1 MTIESI
7 GGIDLGKFYAVRKG
21 SKPGIYTDWE
31 TTKKQV
37 NGFPGAIYKGFK
49 TRSDAEAFMTGSTES
64 THRSSSIKTASQT
77 TTRTEGHQ
85 TFSGKPEIIGYTDGG
100 SRNTGNVNG
109 GHVRNSDKAAW
120 AYRLEL
126 PDEVISDSDGEWGAT
141 NNRMEIMAFM
151 RALKMLIDRR
161 QQHAK
166 IQLVLDSQYVLNA
179 VTKGWLKG
187 WKKRGWKRAAGELAN
202 AELWQQV
209 DQLLPKFTQLEFA
222 WTKGHATNAGNVFV
236 DELLNKTMDRM
247 VAGQPVV
254 AKKSRVTAKSQVTS
268 QPVVPAKSTPSSKL
282 TPTQSAQPKVGAKSV
297 SKPDTRHTNID
308 HSVADIQKALEQLD
322 LFKD

>member
-1 MTIESI
+1 M
-7 GGIDLGKFYAVRKG
+7 GKFYAVRKG

-31 TTKKQV
+31 TTKAQV

-49 TRSDAEAFMTGSTES
+49 TRSEAEAFMSGSTKS
-64 THRSSSIKTASQT
+64 TSRSSRTKTASQT

-85 TFSGKPEIIGYTDGG
+85 AFSGKPEIIGYTDGG

-109 GHVRNSDKAAW
+109 GHVRDSDKAAW

-126 PDEVISDSDGEWGAT
+126 PNEIISDSDGEWGAT

-151 RALKMLIDRR
+151 RALEMLIKRR

-202 AELWQQV
+202 AELWQKV
-209 DQLLPKFTQLEFA
+209 DRLLSKFTQLEFA
-222 WTKGHATNAGNVFV
+222 WTKGHATNVGNVFV

-247 VAGQPVV
+247 VADQPIV
-254 AKKSRVTAKSQVTS
+254 AQKSRVTAKPKLKRANK
-268 QPVVPAKSTPSSKL
+268 PVASAKATTP
-282 TPTQSAQPKVGAKSV
+282 AQPAQPTRSKTTTQPV
-297 SKPDTRHTNID
+297 SKPDTRHTNVD

-322 LFKD
+322 LFKE

>member
-1 MTIESI
+1 M
-7 GGIDLGKFYAVRKG
+7 GKFYAVRKG
-21 SKPGIYTDWE
+21 TKPGIYTDWE
-31 TTKKQV
+31 TTKRQV

-49 TRSDAEAFMTGSTES
+49 TRSEAEAFMTGGSKPTSQPKRRTS
-64 THRSSSIKTASQT
+64 THRT

-85 TFSGKPEIIGYTDGG
+85 TFSGTPDIIGYTDGG

-109 GHVRNSDKAAW
+109 GHVRDSDKAAW

-126 PDEVISDSDGEWGAT
+126 PDEIISDSNGEWGAT

-151 RALKMLIDRR
+151 RALEMLIEH
-161 QQHAK
+161 QQQTAK

-202 AELWQQV
+202 AELWQRV
-209 DQLLPKFTQLEFA
+209 DRLLPQFTQLEFA

-247 VAGQPVV
+247 VAGQALATQKP
-254 AKKSRVTAKSQVTS
+254 QVTVKQQVN
-268 QPVVPAKSTPSSKL
+268 QPTHSATPVKPATVTKPSPARST
-282 TPTQSAQPKVGAKSV
+282 QPQPATKPIL
-297 SKPDTRHTNID
+297 KPDTRHTNID
-308 HSVADIQKALEQLD
+308 HSVADIQKSLEQLD

>member
-1 MTIESI
+1 M
-7 GGIDLGKFYAVRKG
+7 GKFYAVRKG

-31 TTKKQV
+31 TTKAQV

-49 TRSDAEAFMTGSTES
+49 TRSEADSFMSGSAKS
-64 THRSSSIKTASQT
+64 TSRSSRTKTASQT
-77 TTRTEGHQ
+77 TTRTEGQ
-85 TFSGKPEIIGYTDGG
+85 QAFPEPEIIGYTDGG

-109 GHVRNSDKAAW
+109 GHVRDSDKAAW

-126 PDEVISDSDGEWGAT
+126 PNEIISDSDGEWGAT

-151 RALKMLIDRR
+151 RALEMLIKRR

-187 WKKRGWKRAAGELAN
+187 WKKRGWKRSAGELAN
-202 AELWQQV
+202 AELWQKV

-222 WTKGHATNAGNVFV
+222 WTKGHATNVGNVFV

-247 VAGQPVV
+247 VADHPVV
-254 AKKSRVTAKSQVTS
+254 AQKPRVTTKPKVKRANKPVASAKATTPA
-268 QPVVPAKSTPSSKL
+268 QPVRS
-282 TPTQSAQPKVGAKSV
+282 TQSKPTTQPV

>member
-1 MTIESI
+1 M
-7 GGIDLGKFYAVRKG
+7 GKFYAVRKG

-31 TTKKQV
+31 TTKAQV

-49 TRSDAEAFMTGSTES
+49 TRSEADSFMSGSAKS
-64 THRSSSIKTASQT
+64 TSRSSRTKTASQT
-77 TTRTEGHQ
+77 TTRTEGQ
-85 TFSGKPEIIGYTDGG
+85 QAFSGKPEIIGYTDGG

-109 GHVRNSDKAAW
+109 GHVRDSDKAAW

-126 PDEVISDSDGEWGAT
+126 PNEIISDSDGEWGAT

-151 RALKMLIDRR
+151 RALEMLIKRR

-187 WKKRGWKRAAGELAN
+187 WKKRGWKRSAGELAN
-202 AELWQQV
+202 AELWQKV

-222 WTKGHATNAGNVFV
+222 WTKGHATNVGNVFV

-247 VAGQPVV
+247 VADHPVV
-254 AKKSRVTAKSQVTS
+254 AQKPRVTTKPKVKRANKPVASAKATTPA
-268 QPVVPAKSTPSSKL
+268 QPVRS
-282 TPTQSAQPKVGAKSV
+282 TQSKPTTQPV

>member
-1 MTIESI
+1 M
-7 GGIDLGKFYAVRKG
+7 GKFYAVRNG

-31 TTKKQV
+31 TTKAQV

-49 TRSDAEAFMTGSTES
+49 TRSEAEAFMSGSAKATS
-64 THRSSSIKTASQT
+64 RSSRAKTASQT
-77 TTRTEGHQ
+77 TTRTEGQ
-85 TFSGKPEIIGYTDGG
+85 QAFSGKPEIIGYTDGG

-109 GHVRNSDKAAW
+109 GHVRDSDKSAW

-126 PDEVISDSDGEWGAT
+126 PNEIISDSDGEWGAT

-151 RALKMLIDRR
+151 RALEMLIDRH
-161 QQHAK
+161 QQTAK

-202 AELWQQV
+202 AELWQKV

-247 VAGQPVV
+247 VADHPVV
-254 AKKSRVTAKSQVTS
+254 AQKPRVTTKPQVKRANK
-268 QPVVPAKSTPSSKL
+268 PIAPAKATTPAK
-282 TPTQSAQPKVGAKSV
+282 PAQPTRSKTTAQPV